1 MSATARWI
9 GRLVGFCSQR
19 AWLVAALGLLIAV
32 AAGWFAAT
40 HFKMTSDTGELIS
53 DKLPWR
59 QREIAFSKAFPQH
72 GDSIVAVVDGQTP
85 ELAELGASRLTEAL
99 SANPQLFPSVT
110 RPDGGAFFEQNG
122 LLFLSTA
129 KVKETTEQLIKAQ
142 PFMGTLAQD
151 PSLRGVCSSL
161 SIALTGVKNDQTKL
175 ADLERP
181 MRGFTAAFTRVEQGK
196 PTFFSWRSMITGEK
210 PAHRELRRM
219 VVIHPRLD
227 FGRMEPGAD
236 ASDWIRAKAKALGLD
251 AAHGMRVRL
260 TGDIPLTDE
269 EFGSLSHN
277 AGLIGSMMLLA
288 ILAMLWFAV
297 RSKRIVACIL
307 VTTFAGLA
315 ISAAIGLLIFGRFNV
330 ISVAF
335 IPLFVGLGVDFG
347 IQFSVRYRAEQLD
360 HDTVS
365 EALIGAGQGV
375 GRSLAL
381 AATAIAVGFLAFL
394 PTDYRGVK
402 ELGVIAGLGMWIS
415 LLLNLTLLPALLQLV
430 RPTGRLAEVGY
441 RELEPV
447 NEWLVTHRKQVL
459 IAGFS
464 ASAFCLLLV
473 PFASFDFNPL
483 HLRSSKVESMATL
496 NDLFKDPDQSPNT
509 IDVLEPSLAAANAMA
524 ARLAKLP
531 EVSDSITLSS
541 FVPEDQPAKLAMI
554 SDASTLLDLTLNP
567 IMTDPEPTD
576 TDNVQALRTTAQDLR
591 DAAAHDPGPAAKD
604 ALRLANVMTV
614 LANAKPPVRAR
625 ATQALIPGLN
635 VLLDQLRKSLQ
646 AQPVT
651 FDSLP
656 KEIVS
661 DWVTADG
668 RARIS
673 VLPRGDSN
681 DNRVLR
687 KFTNAVLKVAPTA
700 SGTPIAVQKAG
711 DTVAAAFAE
720 AAVLS
725 FIMITALLFLILKK
739 VQDVV
744 YTMTPIILTAL
755 LTLGSCVLMGQPL
768 NYANII
774 AFPLLFGIGVAFHI
788 YFIMAWRSG
797 GSHLLESSLARAVFF
812 SAMTTATGFG
822 SLWASSH
829 PGTASMGKI
838 LMISLVW
845 TLVAA
850 LIFQPALM
858 GEPRK
863 ETAEI

>member
-9 GRLVGFCSQR
+9 GALVEFCSRR
-19 AWLVAALGLLIAV
+19 AWLVAVLGLLIAFG
-32 AAGWFAAT
+32 AGWFAVT

-59 QREIAFSKAFPQH
+59 QREIAFGKAFPQN
-72 GDSIVAVVDGQTP
+72 GNSIVAVVDGQTP
-85 ELAELGASRLTEAL
+85 ELAQLGAQKLTEA
-99 SANPQLFPSVT
+99 VT
-110 RPDGGAFFEQNG
+110 ARPDLFLRVSRPEGGPFFEQNG
-122 LLFLSTA
+122 LLFLSTN
-129 KVKETTEQLIKAQ
+129 KVKDATQQLDDAQ
-142 PFMGTLAQD
+142 PFMGTLAAD

-161 SIALTGVKNDQTKL
+161 SIALTGVKTDQTQLSKL
-175 ADLERP
+175 DRP
-181 MRGFTAAFTRVEQGK
+181 MRAFTQLFSQVEQNRRA
-196 PTFFSWRSMITGEK
+196 FFSWRELISGQTSE
-210 PAHRELRRM
+210 HRDLRAL
-219 VVIHPRLD
+219 VEIHPKLD
-227 FGRMEPGAD
+227 FGRLEPGAA

-260 TGDIPLTDE
+260 TGDIPLEDE
-269 EFGSLSHN
+269 EFGSLAQN
-277 AGLIGSMMLLA
+277 AGLIGSIMLGM
-288 ILAMLWFAV
+288 ILLMLWLAV
-297 RSKRIVACIL
+297 RSARIVACIL

-315 ISAAIGLLIFGRFNV
+315 VAAAIGLFVFHRFNV

-360 HDTVS
+360 HDTVGA
-365 EALIGAGQGV
+365 ALIAAGQGV

-394 PTDYRGVK
+394 PTPYRGVS
-402 ELGVIAGLGMWIS
+402 ELGVIAGLGMFVG

-441 RELEPV
+441 ARLEPV
-447 NEWLVTHRKQVL
+447 NDWLVKHRRAVL
-459 IAGFS
+459 IGGFA
-464 ASAFCLLLV
+464 ASALGIALI
-473 PFASFDFNPL
+473 PFARFDFNPL
-483 HLRSSKVESMATL
+483 HLRSPKVESMATL

-509 IDVLEPSLAAANAMA
+509 VGLLRPNLAAADAEA
-524 ARLAKLP
+524 ARLSKLP
-531 EVSDSITLSS
+531 EVSDTITLSK
-541 FVPEDQPAKLAMI
+541 FVPTDQAAKLAMI
-554 SDASTLLDLTLNP
+554 SDTSNLVDLTLNP
-567 IMTDPEPTD
+567 IMTDPAPSD
-576 TDNVQALRTTAQDLR
+576 ADNVQALETTSQDLR
-591 DAAAHDPGPAAKD
+591 DAAAHQPGPAAND
-604 ALRLANVMTV
+604 ALKLAAVMTA
-614 LANAKPPVRAR
+614 LAHAQPVVRQR
-625 ATQALIPGLN
+625 ATDAVIPGLN
-635 VLLDQLRKSLQ
+635 VLLDQLRKSLT

-651 FDSLP
+651 LQSLP
-656 KEIVS
+656 RDLVN
-661 DWVTADG
+661 DWITADG
-668 RARIS
+668 RARIT
-673 VLPRGDSN
+673 VMPRGDSN
-681 DNRVLR
+681 NNEVLK
-687 KFTNAVLKVAPTA
+687 KFTKAVLKVAPDA

-711 DTVAAAFAE
+711 DTVTGAFLE
-720 AAVLS
+720 AALLS
-725 FIMITALLFLILKK
+725 FAAITLLLFYVLRK

-744 YTMTPIILTAL
+744 YTMTPIILTAA
-755 LTLGSCVLMGQPL
+755 LTLGTCVVINQPL

>member
-1 MSATARWI
+1 MTATARWI
-9 GRLVGFCSQR
+9 GRLVGFCSRR
-19 AWLVAALGLLIAV
+19 AWLTAALLLLIAV
-32 AAGWFAAT
+32 SAGWYAAT

-59 QREIAFSKAFPQH
+59 QREIAYGKAFPQN
-72 GDSIVAVVDGQTP
+72 GNSIVAVVDGQTP
-85 ELAELGASRLTEAL
+85 ELAELGASKLTEAV
-99 SANPQLFPSVT
+99 SARPDLFPTVS
-110 RPDGGAFFEQNG
+110 RPEGGPFFQQNG

-129 KVKETTEQLIKAQ
+129 KVKDTTEQLIKAA
-142 PFMGTLAQD
+142 PFMGALAAD
-151 PSLRGVCSSL
+151 PSLRGVCTSL
-161 SIALTGVKNDQTKL
+161 STALLGVKNDQTKL

-181 MRGFTAAFTRVEQGK
+181 LRAFNAAFTQVEQGK
-196 PTFFSWRSMITGEK
+196 RVFFSWRSMISGEK
-210 PAHRELRRM
+210 PAHRELRQL
-219 VVIHPRLD
+219 VVIHPKLD
-227 FGRMEPGAD
+227 FGRLEPGAA

-260 TGDIPLTDE
+260 TGDIPLEDE
-269 EFGSLSHN
+269 EFGSLAHN
-277 AGLIGSMMLLA
+277 AGLIGALMLVA
-288 ILAMLWFAV
+288 ILAMLWLAV

-315 ISAAIGLLIFGRFNV
+315 LAAAIGLIIFHRFNV

-360 HDTVS
+360 HDSIS
-365 EALIGAGQGV
+365 EALVAAGEGV
-375 GRSLAL
+375 GRSLVL

-394 PTDYRGVK
+394 PTDYRGVS
-402 ELGVIAGLGMWIS
+402 ELGAIAGLGMVLG

-430 RPTGRLAEVGY
+430 RPSGRMTEVGY
-441 RELEPV
+441 SRLEPV
-447 NEWLVTHRKQVL
+447 NEWLVTHRKQVI

-464 ASAFCLLLV
+464 AAAIGLALT
-473 PFASFDFNPL
+473 PFARFDFNPL
-483 HLRSSKVESMATL
+483 HLRSEKVESMATL
-496 NDLFKDPDQSPNT
+496 NDLLKDPDQSPNT
-509 IDVLEPSLAAANAMA
+509 VDILAKNLPAANALA
-524 ARLAKLP
+524 SRLSRLP
-531 EVSDSITLSS
+531 EVSDSITLST
-541 FVPEDQPAKLAMI
+541 FVPSDQPAKLALI
-554 SDASTLLDLTLNP
+554 QDASGLLDLTINP
-567 IMTDPEPTD
+567 IMTDPAPTD
-576 TDNVQALRTTAQDLR
+576 AENVQALRGTAQDLR
-591 DAAAHDPGPAAKD
+591 DAAAHDTGPGSAD
-604 ALRLANVMTV
+604 ALRLAATLDR
-614 LANAKPPVRAR
+614 LAAARPIMRDRAS
-625 ATQALIPGLN
+625 AAILPGLD
-635 VLLDQLRKSLQ
+635 VLLDQMRTSLQ
-646 AQPVT
+646 AQPIT
-651 FDSLP
+651 MDTLP
-656 KEIVS
+656 KEIVN
-661 DWVTADG
+661 DWITKDG

-687 KFTNAVLKVAPTA
+687 KFTDAVLKVAPTA

-711 DTVAAAFAE
+711 DTVSAAFIE
-720 AAVLS
+720 AAILS
-725 FIMITALLFLILKK
+725 FIAITLLLFFVLRK

-744 YTMTPIILTAL
+744 YTMMPIILTGL
-755 LTLGSCVLMGQPL
+755 LTLGSTVIIGQPL

-829 PGTASMGKI
+829 PGTASMGML
-838 LMISLVW
+838 LMISLIW

-863 ETAEI
+863 EIAEV

>member
-9 GRLVGFCSQR
+9 GALVEFCSRR
-19 AWLVAALGLLIAV
+19 AWLVAVLALLIAF
-32 AAGWFAAT
+32 AAGWFAVT

-59 QREIAFSKAFPQH
+59 QREIAFGRAFPQN
-72 GDSIVAVVDGQTP
+72 GNSIVAVVDGQTP
-85 ELAELGASRLTEAL
+85 ELAALGASKLTQEVEAHP
-99 SANPQLFPSVT
+99 NLFTSVS

-122 LLFLSTA
+122 LLFLSTT
-129 KVKETTEQLIKAQ
+129 KVKDATAQLIKAQ
-142 PFMGTLAQD
+142 PFMGTLAAD
-151 PSLRGVCSSL
+151 PSLRGVSSSL
-161 SIALTGVKNDQTKL
+161 SIALTGVKTDQAQL
-175 ADLERP
+175 ADLDRP
-181 MRGFTAAFTRVEQGK
+181 IRAFTDVFSKVEQHQRV
-196 PTFFSWRSMITGEK
+196 FFSWRTLISGK
-210 PAHRELRRM
+210 PPEHRELRQL
-219 VVIHPRLD
+219 VVIHPKLD
-227 FGRMEPGAD
+227 FGRLEPGAA
-236 ASDWIRAKAKALGLD
+236 ASDWIRAKAKAIGLD
-251 AAHGMRVRL
+251 AAHGIRVRL
-260 TGDIPLTDE
+260 TGDIPLEDE
-269 EFGSLSHN
+269 EFGSLAQN
-277 AGLIGSMMLLA
+277 AGLIGSIMLGA
-288 ILAMLWFAV
+288 ILLMLWLAV

-315 ISAAIGLLIFGRFNV
+315 IAAAIGLLVFHRFNV

-360 HDTVS
+360 HDS
-365 EALIGAGQGV
+365 ISGALVAAGQGV

-394 PTDYRGVK
+394 PTPYRGVS
-402 ELGVIAGLGMWIS
+402 ELGAIAGLGMWVG

-430 RPTGRLAEVGY
+430 RPSGRLAEVGY

-447 NEWLVTHRKQVL
+447 NEWLVRHRRGVL
-459 IAGFS
+459 IGGFA
-464 ASAFCLLLV
+464 ASALGIALIPLV
-473 PFASFDFNPL
+473 RFDFNPL
-483 HLRSSKVESMATL
+483 HLRSPKVESMATL

-509 IDVLEPSLAAANAMA
+509 ASLLRPNLAAANAEA

-531 EVSDSITLSS
+531 EVSDAITLSS
-541 FVPEDQPAKLAMI
+541 FVPSDQAAKLAMI
-554 SDASTLLDLTLNP
+554 TDASTLLDLTLNP
-567 IMTDPEPTD
+567 IATDPAPTD
-576 TDNVQALRTTAQDLR
+576 AENVQALLTTAQDLR
-591 DAAAHDPGPAAKD
+591 DAAAHQPGPAAND
-604 ALRLANVMTV
+604 ALKLAQVMTT
-614 LANAKPPVRAR
+614 LAHASPAVRQR
-625 ATQALIPGLN
+625 ASDAVIPGLN
-635 VLLDQLRKSLQ
+635 VLLDQLRKSLT

-651 FDSLP
+651 LENLP

-661 DWVTADG
+661 DWITAKG
-668 RARIS
+668 QARIS

-681 DNRVLR
+681 NNKVLTR
-687 KFTNAVLKVAPTA
+687 FTDAVLKVAPDA

-711 DTVAAAFAE
+711 ETVTGAFLE
-720 AAVLS
+720 AGILS
-725 FIMITALLFLILKK
+725 FVAITLLLFWILRKA
-739 VQDVV
+739 QDVA
-744 YTMTPIILTAL
+744 YTMTPIILTAA
-755 LTLGSCVLMGQPL
+755 LTLGTCVVINQPL

-838 LMISLVW
+838 LMISLIW